1 LQSIELTEVIYMV
14 HTYLRTEDNLNDQL
28 IKSLLDVI
36 ILCIL
41 KNEPEYGYK
50 IIADVHKQF
59 GVLLSP
65 GTLYPLLYR
74 MEKDNLIEVLMMDGK
89 KTYRLTTYGEEK
101 TEYLLKSYRRILMDL
116 GSFMVSG
123 LRV

>member
-1 LQSIELTEVIYMV
+1 MAYTLTRNE
-14 HTYLRTEDNLNDQL
+14 ENLNDQL
-28 IKSLLDVI
+28 IKALLDII

-74 MEKDNLIEVLMMDGK
+74 MEKDNLIELFMMDGK
-89 KTYRLTTYGEEK
+89 KTYRLTKYGEEK
-101 TEYLLKSYRRILMDL
+101 TEYLLNYYKRMLVNLDN
-116 GSFMVSG
+116 FMKRG
-123 LRV
+123 YY

>member
-1 LQSIELTEVIYMV
+1 MV
-14 HTYLRTEDNLNDQL
+14 YTYLRTGDNLNNQL

-41 KNEPEYGYK
+41 RNKPEYGYK
-50 IIADVHKQF
+50 LIADVHKQF

-74 MEKDNLIEVLMMDGK
+74 MEKDNLIDVLVMDGK
-89 KTYRLTTYGEEK
+89 KTYRLTKYGEEK
-101 TEYLLKSYRRILMDL
+101 VEYLLKYYRRMFVDL
-116 GSFMVSG
+116 DNFMEKG
-123 LRV
+123 LSS